1 MKNLLT
7 YLIISLSILQNLAGQ
22 ATYNFKH
29 ISSQNG
35 LSNDFVLDMAIDQQ
49 GCVWVAT
56 EAGLNKWVGNGSNI
70 VYKESNSGLVSNE
83 LTSLYYDPSENILW
97 VGSRQEGI
105 SLFDCRT
112 QQFKDFT
119 TDEGLSSNSVTDIMP
134 AAGDK
139 GVWIAYLSGEID
151 FYDKQTKKIISYNSR
166 NIPGLTGRNRCCRD
180 DKNGAL
186 YVGHIG
192 NRMTIINLK
201 EKTAKNIFMN
211 QMILKVFPEIMY
223 APSS

>member
-1 MKNLLT
+1 
-7 YLIISLSILQNLAGQ
+7 
-22 ATYNFKH
+22 
-29 ISSQNG
+29 
-35 LSNDFVLDMAIDQQ
+35 
-49 GCVWVAT
+49 
-56 EAGLNKWVGNGSNI
+56 
-70 VYKESNSGLVSNE
+70 
-83 LTSLYYDPSENILW
+83 
-97 VGSRQEGI
+97 
-105 SLFDCRT
+105 
-112 QQFKDFT
+112 
-119 TDEGLSSNSVTDIMP
+119 MP

-192 NRMTIINLK
+192 NGMTIINLK